1 MRSGVKATVQIRFE
15 SFSRF
20 IREEPCFVGDQR
32 FQWGKQVSIF
42 RGVAP
47 FWFSGRRLA
56 EGRSMLWSEPE
67 QTRFERLEK
76 LLSRFF
82 PPRQIVFRTDG
93 ELRHIVFSR
102 RFQLSSLAALTLVLG
117 WIAYSS
123 ISYVRHDAVIA
134 GKDGEISQA
143 HMAYRSLLLKAADYQ
158 KQVMAFAQDL
168 KQNQIK
174 RLKVEGRNTSLQRR
188 LRTVRKK
195 LTSTENE
202 RRQIVADRE
211 GLTKELGTIGTKV
224 REMSNYN
231 FALKDNLNSIES
243 DLRIALTERNRAF
256 IEGKKMQT
264 KIAELNKRLL
274 KIQTAE
280 QESVQRL
287 TDGALANIESMKK
300 IVALTGL
307 KVSKL
312 LAADDSL
319 FQGQGGPFIAAKP
332 DSLPGDVLKA
342 NLINL
347 DYHVKHSNALRTIL
361 RKMPLAAPLNS
372 YYISSSYGKRRDPIN
387 KKWAAHY
394 GLDMGSAMNT
404 PVYATAPG
412 VVVTAGWKGN
422 FGKVV
427 EIDHGAGIKTRYA
440 HLNKILV
447 KKGQR
452 IDFRKKIA
460 LVGNTG
466 RSTGA
471 HLHYEI
477 HFKGRTKNPA
487 KFIKAGRYVFK
498 E

>member
-1 MRSGVKATVQIRFE
+1 M
-15 SFSRF
+15 
-20 IREEPCFVGDQR
+20 
-32 FQWGKQVSIF
+32 
-42 RGVAP
+42 
-47 FWFSGRRLA
+47 
-56 EGRSMLWSEPE
+56 EGRSMPWPDPEP
-67 QTRFERLEK
+67 TWPERLESV
-76 LLSRFF
+76 LSR
-82 PPRQIVFRTDG
+82 
-93 ELRHIVFSR
+93 L
-102 RFQLSSLAALTLVLG
+102 FQLNIIAVFTLFFG

-123 ISYVRHDAVIA
+123 VSYVRHDAVIA
-134 GKDGEISQA
+134 GKDSEISQA
-143 HMAYRSLLLKAADYQ
+143 HMAYRNLLLKAANYQ
-158 KQVMAFAQDL
+158 KQVMAFAMDL

-174 RLKVEGRNTSLQRR
+174 RLKVEERNTSLQRR

-202 RRQIVADRE
+202 RRQIIVDRE
-211 GLTKELGTIGTKV
+211 GLTQELGTIEDKV

-243 DLRIALTERNRAF
+243 DLQVALAERNRAF
-256 IEGKKMQT
+256 IDGRKMQA
-264 KIAELNKRLL
+264 KVADLNKRLL
-274 KIQTAE
+274 EIQTAE
-280 QESVQRL
+280 KESVQRL
-287 TDGALANIESMKK
+287 TDGAISNIDTMEK

-307 KVSKL
+307 KVSKV
-312 LAADDSL
+312 LAVDNPI

-332 DSLPGDVLKA
+332 DSLPGDLLKA
-342 NLINL
+342 NLTNL
-347 DYHVKHSNALRTIL
+347 DYHLKYSNALRAVL
-361 RKMPLAAPLNS
+361 QKMPLTAPLNS
-372 YYISSSYGKRRDPIN
+372 YYISSRYGKRRDPIN

-394 GLDMGSAMNT
+394 GLDMGSALNT

-427 EIDHGAGIKTRYA
+427 EIDHGAGIRTRYA

-447 KKGQR
+447 KKGQKVN
-452 IDFRKKIA
+452 FRKKIA

-477 HFKGRTKNPA
+477 HFNGRTRNPA

-498 E
+498 K